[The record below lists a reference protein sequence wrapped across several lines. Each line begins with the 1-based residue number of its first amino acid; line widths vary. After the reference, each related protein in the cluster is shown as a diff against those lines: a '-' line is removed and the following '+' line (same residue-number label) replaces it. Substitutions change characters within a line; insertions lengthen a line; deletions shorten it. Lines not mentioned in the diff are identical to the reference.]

1 MTVMEDLTMLKSGS
15 EAAGEGRVER
25 CPRCGRNGVREVV
38 DGAPK
43 FLHAFSTELMSD
55 GLLVKPEDSCPAEQ
69 D

>member
-1 MTVMEDLTMLKSGS
+1 MTVMEDLTVFTAGS
-15 EAAGEGRVER
+15 EASGEGRIER

-38 DGAPK
+38 DGEQK

-55 GLLVKPEDSCPAEQ
+55 GLLVTPEDCCPAEH